1 MIRKGFCFCLCF
13 CLFIFFV
20 SCQASPST
28 PQETTYNYPGLTWGM
43 SPDQVIEALGL
54 DKDSISQGTL
64 ESGDTYIE
72 YEPKEEVFGKIPGI
86 IALMFS
92 EEKDELCMMKILYPG
107 RTEETIQTIKSA
119 LEEQYGPL
127 EDEVVIAVSP
137 ELSEDSSPLVTHSN
151 KGSKDL
157 FYWVGKQ
164 TLKEA
169 LTPQQAEQYQKNYSE
184 RNAYWK
190 NESAWEQLLCN
201 THLSMITFNAQEQNP
216 HDLSYP
222 EGACFITFN
231 GSFSFLAQ
239 YMQEEID
246 HSVSSVS

>member
-1 MIRKGFCFCLCF
+1 MKRLV
-13 CLFIFFV
+13 CLFLCCLFLICLLS
-20 SCQASPST
+20 SCQPRISSD
-28 PQETTYNYPGLTWGM
+28 QEMVDYPGLTWGM
-43 SPDQVIEALGL
+43 SPDQVIEALGVEKT
-54 DKDSISQGTL
+54 DISQGTL
-64 ESGDTYIE
+64 ESGATYIE
-72 YEPKEEVFGKIPGI
+72 YEPKEEVFGEVPGI

-92 EEKDELCMMKILYPG
+92 EEKDQLCMMKILYPG

-137 ELSEDSSPLVTHSN
+137 ELSEYSSPLVIHSN
-151 KGSKDL
+151 KESKDL

-164 TLKEA
+164 TLKEV

-190 NESAWEQLLCN
+190 NESAWEELLCN